1 MRGNAAE
8 RSAAAARKYA
18 GISGHSSQVSR
29 NKNDSERARPAGD
42 ERNPRGA
49 AVAAAAAAM
58 SIKSIT
64 YYGRTSSSRGNKS
77 YRAVHKRLNVTPRIM
92 HKQAV

>member
-18 GISGHSSQVSR
+18 GISGNSSQVSR

-49 AVAAAAAAM
+49 AVAAAAAM